1 MKSIIRKNVAGLLCS
16 AMLLTYVPFS
26 IHVPEVQIT
35 ANAAASSYTAAQGAS
50 WAIARANES
59 WHVDVDGS
67 FGCQCVDLIL
77 AYYKYLV
84 GTTVAGNATDYQKN
98 TLPSGWK
105 RVTSNPQPGDICVWA
120 GNTKINAGYT
130 LNQYG
135 HIGIVAAVN
144 GSNLTTV
151 ETRGGNGEAAAKYT
165 RNASYV
171 TCYIRPN
178 FKDTPAPSYDAITQ
192 GNYYLK
198 NASTG
203 TYLTISGAK
212 AADGQAAVLAAKKD
226 TNAFKFYASGSKTNG
241 YYLISLL
248 NKSYVLNPY
257 SDTPGDGTKITLYT
271 KNTDGTQLFQFKKSG
286 SGYLIYS
293 ASAPDCVLTASGSNV
308 LLKTNTS
315 AAAQIWTLEN
325 ADKQLKD
332 ITVSA
337 SKTEYLKY
345 ETLQASDY
353 TVTANYS
360 DGTSQKVTSGFTA
373 EADFSKT
380 GKQSVTVSFTSDG
393 VTKKASYEVTVSE
406 PFAGKGTPEEPY
418 LIQNKEN
425 LEMLANLL
433 NHDRYPVYNTLCYQ
447 QTADIDLNNEVWTP
461 IGCFYKEGTTDTF
474 NSNNAFNGI
483 YDGNNHQIYNLYVKQ
498 TSNYSGLFGR
508 INASAKIC
516 NLAVTGS
523 ISGTNCAGGIVG
535 EMGYGA
541 VVKACTFSGIVNGTS
556 LVGGITGKIQ
566 GGGTIL
572 NCYSNAVVSVEGDSA
587 GGICG
592 CILTG
597 NADTAVNG
605 QIFNCYSAGTVTGAS
620 SGAITGTH
628 NLQDKNAVTKNTVS
642 YQNCYYLS
650 SVNPLA
656 LSDMTSSDIQ
666 KLSEEELKKSAA
678 VIMPDGLL
686 VSASASQNDG
696 FPIFKWLSV
705 AGDINQDNSVSTLD
719 AVSLQKYLHS
729 SEVFSKEQ
737 WEAADLNHD
746 GNVNIYD
753 LILLKK
759 MLLSK

>member
-1 MKSIIRKNVAGLLCS
+1 MKHIIRKTAAGLLCS
-16 AMLLTYVPFS
+16 AMLLTSAPFS
-26 IHVPEVQIT
+26 MQAPEVQIT
-35 ANAAASSYTAAQGAS
+35 ASAAASSYTAAQGAS
-50 WAIARANES
+50 WALARANES
-59 WHVDVDGS
+59 WCVDVDGA

-84 GTTVAGNATDYQKN
+84 GTTVSGNATDYQKN

-120 GNTKINAGYT
+120 GNTKINASYT

-135 HIGIVAAVN
+135 HIGIVAAVS
-144 GSNLTTV
+144 GSTLTTV
-151 ETRGGNGEAAAKYT
+151 ETRGGSGEAAAKYT
-165 RNASYV
+165 RGASYV
-171 TCYIRPN
+171 ACYIRPN
-178 FKDTPAPSYDAITQ
+178 FKDTPAPSYDAIAQ

-198 NASTG
+198 NSSTG

-212 AADGQAAVLAAKKD
+212 AANGQAATLAAKKD
-226 TNAFKFYASGSKTNG
+226 TNAFKFYASGSTSSG
-241 YYLISLL
+241 YYLMSLL

-257 SDTPGDGTKITLYT
+257 SDTPGDGTEITLYE
-271 KNTDGTQLFQFKKSG
+271 KNSDGTQLFQFKKSG
-286 SGYLIYS
+286 SGYLIYNTF
-293 ASAPDCVLTASGSNV
+293 APDCVLTASGSKV
-308 LLKTNTS
+308 LLKTNTN

-332 ITVSA
+332 ITVSP

-345 ETLQASDY
+345 ETLQESDY
-353 TVTANYS
+353 TVTASYT

-380 GKQSVTVSFTSDG
+380 GKQSVTVSFTADG
-393 VTKKASYEVTVSE
+393 VTKKASCEVTVSE
-406 PFAGKGTPEEPY
+406 PFEGQGTPEDPY
-418 LIQNKEN
+418 LIQSKEN
-425 LEMLANLL
+425 LEMLAELL

-447 QTADIDLNNEVWTP
+447 QTADIDLNNEVWAP

-474 NSNNAFNGI
+474 NNDNAFNGV
-483 YDGNNHQIYNLYVKQ
+483 YDGNGHRISQLYVKQ
-498 TSNYSGLFGR
+498 TTNYSGLFGR
-508 INASAKIC
+508 INTSARITR
-516 NLAVTGS
+516 LAV
-523 ISGTNCAGGIVG
+523 SGAVSGANCAGGIAG

-541 VVKACTFSGIVNGTS
+541 TIEECTFSGIIKGTS
-556 LVGGITGKIQ
+556 LVGGIAGKIQ
-566 GGGTIL
+566 GGGTIA
-572 NCYSNAVVSVEGDSA
+572 NCYSNAAVSAEGDSA

-592 CILTG
+592 CVLTG
-597 NADTAVNG
+597 NSDSAVNA
-605 QIFNCYSAGTVTGAS
+605 QISNCYSAGTVTGAS

-628 NLQDKNAVTKNTVS
+628 NIQEKNAVTKNTVS

-650 SVNPLA
+650 SVNTLA
-656 LSDMTSSDIQ
+656 LSDMTSNDIQ